1 MIFFYQYAGR
11 LQRSVL
17 FMAGMAVVIGASLS
31 IWPCALRSRCQHSRN
46 RSAVWSLPDTVPHW
60 GLGTW

>member
-1 MIFFYQYAGR
+1 MIFFYQCAGR

-31 IWPCALRSRCQHSRN
+31 FWPCAVRS
-46 RSAVWSLPDTVPHW
+46 SLIHAPAYPQQNGALVAS
-60 GLGTW
+60 